1 MNLEQPSSRGRNAS
15 FETRQALLPGLVA
28 WLPDADALNGSALAM
43 KEIVGLW
50 VGR

>member
-1 MNLEQPSSRGRNAS
+1 MKCSPHLIPAPSD
-15 FETRQALLPGLVA
+15 FETRQALPPGLLA
-28 WLPDADALNGSALAM
+28 WLPAADALNGSALAM